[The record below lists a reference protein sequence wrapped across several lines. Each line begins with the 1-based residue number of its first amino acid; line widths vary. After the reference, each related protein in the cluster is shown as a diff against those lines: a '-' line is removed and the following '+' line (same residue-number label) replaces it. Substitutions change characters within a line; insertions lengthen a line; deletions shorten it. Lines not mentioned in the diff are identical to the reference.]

1 MYRLNP
7 LINIVRYNGNK
18 LSVFSNASRSRRF
31 LDSRRFLSN
40 YVHIAF
46 KNNGIQSNVEH
57 RLRPS
62 RLLIFYSDTKTIGSR
77 FNGHSSDYSSLLLPS
92 TTLHLNRNLY
102 RFFSSKLDKIPVQKH
117 GISKIFKL
125 LWPTDNASKRKI
137 LVSMVF
143 LVSAK
148 LSLIS
153 VPLFLSQLISA
164 VLKPPHDPFGLVP
177 KLEVLGMDSPEF
189 LLPFAYLFGYF
200 LSRVST
206 SLFNELRNSV
216 FSAVTER
223 SARINASNMFM
234 NIHNLDID
242 FLIQSKSGE
251 VSAVFSRG
259 IKAISQILRITV
271 FQVVPVILEFS
282 LVTGLLCYKV
292 GPSIAAISA
301 ATVCL
306 YLLFTTL
313 VTKRRMVIRKDMA
326 DADRKAS
333 GLFLDSITNAEAV
346 RYYNSQ
352 MTELQRYA
360 KHQKEYEKNAVDV
373 QKSLAFLN
381 FGQQLIF
388 NSGLFVSL
396 LLTLKSAISGAT
408 EINNFIIVNTLLF
421 QIGVPLNMIGTM
433 YREVKLSFVDLQKF
447 LDLVSIAPKVHEL
460 QDAKDLVIDHG
471 AIEFRNVSYSYPSSD
486 SEPHM
491 ILDDFSL
498 LVRPG
503 KTVAIVG
510 DSGSGKSTISKLLF
524 RFYDPTSGTILI
536 DGQDIKNV
544 TLRSLRDSLGIVPQ
558 DVVLFNESIK
568 FNISYGKP
576 GATFDEIMEAAR
588 LAGIHDTIMS
598 FPEGYDTM
606 VGERGMK
613 LSGGEKQRIGI
624 ARCFL
629 KDPQILIFDEATSSL
644 DFKAESQIIQTFK
657 EMGTTK
663 STIMIAH
670 RLSSMLIA
678 DEIVVFRGGRVVE
691 MGSPSELFR
700 NKKGYFRQVVNSINL
715 RSRTED
721 LSL

>member
-1 MYRLNP
+1 MYRINP
-7 LINIVRYNGNK
+7 LTNILQYNGNK
-18 LSVFSNASRSRRF
+18 LSIFLNSSTSRRVF
-31 LDSRRFLSN
+31 DSRRFLSD
-40 YVHIAF
+40 YVHIPL
-46 KNNGIQSNVEH
+46 KNNGIQNNLGNQPRS
-57 RLRPS
+57 S
-62 RLLIFYSDTKTIGSR
+62 RLLIFHTDTKTIESL
-77 FNGHSSDYSSLLLPS
+77 FSGHTHDYSSLLLPS
-92 TTLHLNRNLY
+92 TTLHLNRNLC

-117 GISKIFKL
+117 RFSKIFKL

-148 LSLIS
+148 MSLIS

-164 VLKPPHDPFGLVP
+164 VLKPPHDTFGLVP
-177 KLEVLGMDSPEF
+177 KLEMLGIDSPGF

-282 LVTGLLCYKV
+282 LVTALLCYKV
-292 GPSIAAISA
+292 GPSIAAISGV
-301 ATVCL
+301 TVCL

-313 VTKRRMVIRKDMA
+313 VTKRRMVLRKDMA

-352 MTELQRYA
+352 MNELQRFT
-360 KHQKEYEKNAVDV
+360 KHQKDYEKNAVDV

-388 NSGLFVSL
+388 NTGLFVSL
-396 LLTLKSAISGAT
+396 LLTLSSAINGNT

-460 QDAKDLVIDHG
+460 PDAKDLVIDHG
-471 AIEFRNVSYSYPSSD
+471 KIEFRNVSHSYPSSD

-498 LVRPG
+498 VVTPG

-536 DGQDIKNV
+536 DNQDIKTV
-544 TLRSLRDSLGIVPQ
+544 TLKSLRDALGIVPQ
-558 DVVLFNESIK
+558 EVVLFNESIK

-576 GATFDEIMEAAR
+576 GSSFDEIMDAAR

-598 FPEGYDTM
+598 FPEGYDTV

-657 EMGTTK
+657 EMSTTK

-715 RSRTED
+715 RSRTEGV
-721 LSL
+721 SL